1 MVAPARRLTIAVLAA
16 IVLAGLLPRAWR
28 LTVPGLT
35 SDEAFSWRLAGYPM
49 REMLARAAQDVHP
62 PLYYLALQGW
72 LALVGDGPAALRAL
86 SVLGGL
92 LVVPLVFALVREA
105 ERLDA
110 GDRGPAAA
118 LLAASMIAIH
128 ATQVLQSRNARMYA
142 LGTVLAT
149 GSAWLVLRAHRAT
162 ARRWA
167 WWTLWGLTAA
177 AAVGT
182 HYYLAFT
189 VAVQAVWAIRAAPTR
204 DRVQDLVLAS
214 LVALA
219 TFAPWAPV
227 LWRQARQVQAAYWI
241 PPAGLS
247 TLVDGVARWAL
258 GIDAGRAATLATILV
273 AASLVA
279 AARAGRAGHF
289 FAAQAAAPW
298 VLGLVVSAITGR
310 PIVLERYMLFA
321 QVFLLC
327 AWAVT
332 ATRISPRAL
341 RTGAAVAAV
350 LILAAGLAV
359 TLRRVPAD
367 PPALAIAARALRRQA
382 EAGDLV
388 VVESPRVLNKLRY
401 YARQQGADNVRIRA
415 ALPERIPLSPYVSHV
430 VSLAEDDAVAADAV
444 FTAGAD
450 TVWIGRESTSPPAPA
465 PAGWTVT
472 FARIFEGGE
481 DTRFALARYQRAE
494 APPASPAR

>member
-1 MVAPARRLTIAVLAA
+1 
-16 IVLAGLLPRAWR
+16 
-28 LTVPGLT
+28 
-35 SDEAFSWRLAGYPM
+35 
-49 REMLARAAQDVHP
+49 

-86 SVLGGL
+86 SVLVGL
-92 LVVPLVFALVREA
+92 LVVPLAFALVREA

-110 GDRGPAAA
+110 DDRGPAAA

-167 WWTLWGLTAA
+167 WWTLWGLVAA

-189 VAVQAVWAIRAAPTR
+189 VATQAIWAIGVAPTR
-204 DRVQDLVLAS
+204 RRLQDLLRAS

-241 PPAGLS
+241 PPVGLWA
-247 TLVDGVARWAL
+247 LVDGVARWAL
-258 GIDAGRAATLATILV
+258 GIDAGRAATLAAILV

-279 AARAGRAGHF
+279 AARAGRAGRF

-298 VLGLVVSAITGR
+298 VLGLVVSVISGR
-310 PIVLERYMLFA
+310 PILLERYMLFA
-321 QVFLLC
+321 QVSLLC

-332 ATRISPRAL
+332 ATGISPRAL
-341 RTGAAVAAV
+341 RTGAAVAAAL

-359 TLRRVPAD
+359 TLSRVPAD
-367 PPALAIAARALRRQA
+367 PPALALAARALRRQA

-401 YARQQGADNVRIRA
+401 YARQQGADNVRVRA

-430 VSLAEDDAVAADAV
+430 VSLADDEAVAADAV
-444 FTAGAD
+444 FAAGAD

-494 APPASPAR
+494 APPASTAR